1 MEANELTYRE
11 NGPARYS
18 DVSPDVWARADRDGR
33 YLLRIYAAVLS
44 SRSRPVL
51 RHLSA
56 ARVWGLPILGP
67 WPRAVHVQGGSRMA
81 PRATPALTWHQ
92 DELPESDI
100 AEVGGIL
107 TTTRLRTMVD
117 LARSQPFR
125 SAVISLDAALQ
136 QRFVLPSG
144 AIVPTVPKGRLL
156 DRVYALPA
164 GRDRTHA
171 REAADFADCRAG
183 TSGQSLSRAGM
194 HLAGLPIPELR
205 AVCPHPA
212 GQESVDFR
220 WDERF
225 HVKRRP
231 LVGDFDCEVYP
242 DDPARDDRLRGQGH
256 VVARWLW
263 ADAVQPSRLR
273 ALLLD
278 AGLRPNS

>member
-1 MEANELTYRE
+1 MEVSELHYRE
-11 NGPARYS
+11 HGPGRYT

-44 SRSRPVL
+44 RRSRPVL
-51 RHLSA
+51 RDLSA

-67 WPRAVHVQGGSRMA
+67 WPRAVHVQGGNA
-81 PRATPALTWHQ
+81 VTVRATPTLTWHQ

-100 AEVGGIL
+100 TEVGGLL

-136 QRFVLPSG
+136 QRFVLPG
-144 AIVPTVPKGRLL
+144 GTIHPTIPQGRLL
-156 DRVYALPA
+156 ERVYAL
-164 GRDRTHA
+164 RSDLDRTHA
-171 REAADFADCRAG
+171 RAAAEFADCRAG

-194 HLAGLPIPELR
+194 YLARLPIPELR
-205 AVCPHPA
+205 AVCTHPT
-212 GQESVDFR
+212 GEYSVDFR

-225 HVKRRP
+225 HVKRQP
-231 LVGDFDCEVYP
+231 LLGEFDCEVHP
-242 DDPARDDRLRGQGH
+242 GDPARDDRLRGLGH
-256 VVARWLW
+256 ALTRWRW
-263 ADAVQPSRLR
+263 ADAVRPERLR